1 MRNQKLRQPTG
12 QASLGLQKVN
22 QSGCELVMVR
32 GDLRVDSRILAEVF
46 GNRHRNV
53 MALIHK
59 HAEQFRRF
67 GHLLFETQVGE
78 RKQGGGKAERY
89 ARLNEDQA
97 IYLLTLA
104 KNNDRVVPLKAEL
117 VAAFRMARDRASIR
131 VTQYLPLY
139 HSVHEAVEAL
149 IQRARECGSTTPDAI
164 FHSNANKLLN
174 VLMGISSGQRESL
187 TVAQQLTL
195 STLQLVFIHAVQS
208 SLAEGDDHRTV
219 RSKAKSECESYMAG
233 AGRHLQPLS
242 RMSPG
247 IRYQDRA
254 GG

>member
-89 ARLNEDQA
+89 AQLNEDQA

-117 VAAFRMARDRASIR
+117 VAAFRMARDRARIR
-131 VTQYLPLY
+131 LTQYMPLY
-139 HSVHEAVEAL
+139 HGAHEIVEAL
-149 IQRARECGSTTPDAI
+149 IERARECGSTTPDAI
-164 FHSNANKLLN
+164 FHCNANKMLN
-174 VLMGISSGQRESL
+174 ALVGISSGQRESL
-187 TVAQQLTL
+187 TVAQQLVL
-195 STLQLVFIHAVQS
+195 STLQLRFIDVVQA
-208 SLAEGDDHRTV
+208 SLDLGDDHRTV
-219 RSKAKSECESYMAG
+219 MQKAKSACQSYMACFS
-233 AGRHLQPLS
+233 AHLLSVPPMVPAIRHH
-242 RMSPG
+242 G
-247 IRYQDRA
+247 HD